1 MNFQK
6 QEVCIR
12 QKKIAAKYYVVGKD
26 RRKNETILGN
36 YFIVSQIT

>member
-12 QKKIAAKYYVVGKD
+12 QKIAAKYYVIGKD